1 MAEPAAALHAIEDD
15 TIIPG
20 HPHAADRRV
29 KPKDPRCITCRF
41 WEAIC
46 DGDAGFKGR
55 CRVNP
60 PVVGLAAQAVG
71 YEAGPALWPITE
83 EHDWCSY
90 HQPERRR

>member
-1 MAEPAAALHAIEDD
+1 MAEPAAALHTVEDD

-29 KPKDPRCITCRF
+29 KPKDPRCVDCRF
-41 WEAIC
+41 WERLGEPE
-46 DGDAGFKGR
+46 DQGL
-55 CRVNP
+55 CRINP
-60 PVVGLAAQAVG
+60 PTIWQGQDAWGQPKLGA
-71 YEAGPALWPITE
+71 YWPPTE